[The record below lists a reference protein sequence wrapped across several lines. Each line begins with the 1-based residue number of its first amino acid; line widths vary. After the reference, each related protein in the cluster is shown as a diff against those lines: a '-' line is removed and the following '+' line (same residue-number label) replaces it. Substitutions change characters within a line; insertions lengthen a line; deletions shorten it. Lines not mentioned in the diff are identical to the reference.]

1 MRGWLANARR
11 ALALA
16 GDRADLWPAGTL
28 AWLAYLGWLPLVVAL
43 APPTVDGVQRLGVDL
58 YSSSTFPW
66 NVVAMAAGW
75 VLAFGMLCLLAAAS
89 EVALRRLGA
98 GRATH
103 GMARD
108 TLSAFAVILVSSLP
122 VVAAA
127 GAALIG
133 AITVAQGAFLSA
145 EGTLPV
151 LLGIASQV
159 LPHLAA
165 LLLALVVMQAFAAV
179 ALRKLGGGET
189 LHAMKSAASELRHRP
204 VRRLATAG
212 AVALVDAALL
222 TLQIVL
228 LGVLWEPIG
237 LALHEGQLASPD
249 TLLLLVGFVAIWLG
263 LLLVAGALH
272 AAASAWWTLE
282 LRETGGST

>member
-11 ALALA
+11 ALAVA

-43 APPTVDGVQRLGVDL
+43 APPTVDGVQRLGVDM

-66 NVVAMAAGW
+66 NLVALSAGW
-75 VLAFGMLCLLAAAS
+75 VLVFGLLCLLGAAS
-89 EVALRRLGA
+89 EVALRRLAA
-98 GRATH
+98 GRQAH

-108 TLSAFAVILVSSLP
+108 TFSAFAVVLISSLP

-151 LLGIASQV
+151 LLRIASQV
-159 LPHLAA
+159 LPQLTA

-179 ALRKLGGGET
+179 ALRRLGGGEA
-189 LHAMKSAASELRHRP
+189 LHAMRRAASEMRRRP
-204 VRRLATAG
+204 VRRLATA
-212 AVALVDAALL
+212 AVVALVDAAVLA
-222 TLQIVL
+222 LQIAL

-237 LALHEGQLASPD
+237 VGLRDGRLASPD

-263 LLLVAGALH
+263 LLLAAGALH